1 MSKKDLR
8 TCCICSNKY
17 SFCPVCNVEDRS
29 KESWYFTFCS
39 ENCHD
44 IYEITSS
51 FEDKRIS
58 DVEAKNKLTKL
69 DLSKKNNFSESYQ
82 KSITSIMNAKVQTKK
97 TISKK
102 ENSDN
107 ASVNKE
113 IITKAEKEAK
123 SNVE

>member
-8 TCCICSNKY
+8 TCCICGNKY
-17 SFCPVCNVEDRS
+17 SFCPVCNAEDRN

-39 ENCHD
+39 KNCHD
-44 IYEITSS
+44 VYEVTSA

-69 DLSKKNNFSESYQ
+69 DLSKKNNFSDSYK
-82 KSITSIMNAKVQTKK
+82 KSIASIMNAKVQTRK

-113 IITKAEKEAK
+113 IITKAEKEVK

>member
-8 TCCICSNKY
+8 TCCICGKKY
-17 SFCPVCNVEDRS
+17 SFCPVCNAEDRN
-29 KESWYFTFCS
+29 KKSWYFTFCS

-44 IYEITSS
+44 IYEITSA

-58 DVEAKNKLTKL
+58 DIEAKNKLTKL
-69 DLSKKNNFSESYQ
+69 DLSKKNNFSDSYK

-102 ENSDN
+102 ENSGN
-107 ASVNKE
+107 VSVNKE
-113 IITKAEKEAK
+113 IIAKAEKEAK

>member
-1 MSKKDLR
+1 
-8 TCCICSNKY
+8 
-17 SFCPVCNVEDRS
+17 
-29 KESWYFTFCS
+29 
-39 ENCHD
+39 
-44 IYEITSS
+44 
-51 FEDKRIS
+51 
-58 DVEAKNKLTKL
+58 
-69 DLSKKNNFSESYQ
+69 
-82 KSITSIMNAKVQTKK
+82 MNAKVQTKK